1 MGKMATRRQSLK
13 LKPPKAVFK
22 LVLRQWSVLQ
32 TIPIDRFLVSTNS
45 DDSERGIVAFN
56 AVELTA
62 TGQIVI
68 PYGEQPVNSLDTRTG
83 ARRQVVQRLDR
94 AAAERIAA
102 NFASLLQRAKRLVF
116 GEVPVYVG
124 HPDVFPKDFPDN
136 RAYGWVKSI
145 NATDEG
151 LVIDVDWNSL
161 GRQLVQDRTYRWP
174 SPAWDLE
181 ETSEKSSNGLP
192 IVIPIRL
199 FSIGM
204 TNQPNW
210 KTVAAVNAGDRAL
223 AMDTAAAPANQR
235 KKEIAC
241 QSCSATFDYAAQPET
256 SPGTVACPSCGAR
269 VNQNGKPVAAVNAE
283 DETTNQRKKEIAMDK
298 RLEFLLGWLGLN
310 ADATEEQIKAATDA
324 KLAAVNEAVA
334 AKERAVKDLAN
345 ERTAWAAKKA
355 EFEGAIA
362 ELNGRLTAANEATAA
377 ARAARADYALR
388 MAVADGRI
396 TPAEKDG
403 LKAKLV
409 ACNDDS
415 AYLEL
420 DKLPKKVK
428 TEPVAANAAGRK
440 AEAAAS
446 ESGVQAIIVAVNA
459 EMARSGADW
468 DTAYQAVKRA
478 QPALFTKQNQ

>member
-1 MGKMATRRQSLK
+1 
-13 LKPPKAVFK
+13 
-22 LVLRQWSVLQ
+22 
-32 TIPIDRFLVSTNS
+32 
-45 DDSERGIVAFN
+45 
-56 AVELTA
+56 
-62 TGQIVI
+62 
-68 PYGEQPVNSLDTRTG
+68 
-83 ARRQVVQRLDR
+83 
-94 AAAERIAA
+94 
-102 NFASLLQRAKRLVF
+102 
-116 GEVPVYVG
+116 
-124 HPDVFPKDFPDN
+124 
-136 RAYGWVKSI
+136 
-145 NATDEG
+145 
-151 LVIDVDWNSL
+151 
-161 GRQLVQDRTYRWP
+161 
-174 SPAWDLE
+174 
-181 ETSEKSSNGLP
+181 
-192 IVIPIRL
+192 
-199 FSIGM
+199 
-204 TNQPNW
+204 
-210 KTVAAVNAGDRAL
+210 
-223 AMDTAAAPANQR
+223 
-235 KKEIAC
+235 
-241 QSCSATFDYAAQPET
+241 
-256 SPGTVACPSCGAR
+256 
-269 VNQNGKPVAAVNAE
+269 
-283 DETTNQRKKEIAMDK
+283 MDK

>member
-241 QSCSATFDYAAQPET
+241 PA
-256 SPGTVACPSCGAR
+256 CGAR
-269 VNQNGKPVAAVNAE
+269 VDQNGRAVNAE
-283 DETTNQRKKEIAMDK
+283 DETTKHTKKEIAMDK

-362 ELNGRLTAANEATAA
+362 DLNGRLTAANEATAA

-468 DTAYQAVKRA
+468 DTAYQTVKRA